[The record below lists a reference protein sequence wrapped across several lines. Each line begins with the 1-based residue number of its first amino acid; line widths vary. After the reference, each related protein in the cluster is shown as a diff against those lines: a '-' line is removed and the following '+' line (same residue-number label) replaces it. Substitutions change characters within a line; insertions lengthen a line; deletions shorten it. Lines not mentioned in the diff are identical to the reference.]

1 MFGRSQTDHDNAL
14 RAALQRMRENNL
26 TANPDKFLFNQSSID
41 FFDHR
46 FSADGISADD
56 KKVSSL
62 INASPPRNATEA
74 RSFLGLAQYLSR
86 FTKDIRDFKIHY
98 GEVLLR
104 RLRPSGTRVTT
115 ANFAPNSN
123 D

>member
-1 MFGRSQTDHDNAL
+1 MTHWDILNK
-14 RAALQRMRENNL
+14 ENSNMV
-26 TANPDKFLFNQSSID
+26 ALFNMSQC
-41 FFDHR
+41 
-46 FSADGISADD
+46 
-56 KKVSSL
+56 V
-62 INASPPRNATEA
+62 
-74 RSFLGLAQYLSR
+74 
-86 FTKDIRDFKIHY
+86 IRDFKIHY